1 MKESKK
7 LSLKKRFGQNFIED
21 QVLLNELVDVMKIEE
36 NDIFV
41 EIGPG
46 TGNLTELI
54 IDKSASCTSVE
65 IDRNLISFLEKR
77 FKNTNGFKLIN
88 KDILSFDIN
97 TICENEKSIRL
108 AGNLPYNLSSPI
120 LEWSINNINTII
132 DMHFML
138 QKEFAER
145 CAGNENSKSYG
156 KLSVICD
163 YLFEV
168 SILKNVDK
176 SFFMPPPKVDS
187 AFVRFKPKRRTFN
200 EIEFINLKKILNPLF
215 NAKRKKIKKTLLSLF
230 SEKDLE
236 NADIN
241 LNLRPDELDTASYIK
256 LSKLIKNNG

>member
-1 MKESKK
+1 MLFRNFFIFLTIFLNIVFAGNLSSQSSYENMSKIVIIRTCKYPTSAYPINFLINSKK
-7 LSLKKRFGQNFIED
+7 LYNYI
-21 QVLLNELVDVMKIEE
+21 
-36 NDIFV
+36 
-41 EIGPG
+41 
-46 TGNLTELI
+46 
-54 IDKSASCTSVE
+54 
-65 IDRNLISFLEKR
+65 KR
-77 FKNTNGFKLIN
+77 FKNIKGFNLIN
-88 KDILSFDIN
+88 RDILSFDIN
-97 TICENEKSIRL
+97 TISEGEKSIRI

-120 LEWSINNINTII
+120 LEWSIKNINTII

-168 SILKNVDK
+168 SILKDVDK
-176 SFFMPPPKVDS
+176 SFFIPPPKVDS
-187 AFVRFKPKRRTFN
+187 AFVRFKPKRKTFN
-200 EIEFINLKKILNPLF
+200 EIEFVNLKKILNPLF

-236 NADIN
+236 STGIN
-241 LNLRPDELDTASYIK
+241 LNLRPDELNTATFIK

>member
-1 MKESKK
+1 MKEFKK
-7 LSLKKRFGQNFIED
+7 LSPKKKFGQNFIED
-21 QVLLNELVDVMKIEE
+21 QVLLNELVDLIEIE
-36 NDIFV
+36 KKDIFV

-54 IDKSASCTSVE
+54 INRSTSCTSVE
-65 IDRNLISFLEKR
+65 IDRNLVPLLEKR
-77 FKNTNGFKLIN
+77 FKNIKGFKLIN
-88 KDILSFDIN
+88 RDILSFNIN
-97 TICENEKSIRL
+97 TISEGEKSIRI

-120 LEWSINNINTII
+120 LEWSIKNINTII

-168 SILKNVDK
+168 SILKDVDK
-176 SFFMPPPKVDS
+176 SFFIPPPKVDS
-187 AFVRFKPKRRTFN
+187 AFVRFKPKRKTLN
-200 EIEFINLKKILNPLF
+200 EIEFVNLKKILNPLF
-215 NAKRKKIKKTLLSLF
+215 NAKRKKVKKTLLSLF

-236 NADIN
+236 STGIN
-241 LNLRPDELDTASYIK
+241 LNLRPDELDTESFIK